1 VDPISITNLVKGPE
15 WQVPGIGDDIPS
27 GTGEAA
33 AGSGSQFGSMLAN
46 TLGKLNDTV
55 NASSTASDALATGQA
70 SDVTSVVM
78 QTERASLELQLA
90 TQFRNKAV
98 EAYQDIFRM
107 QI

>member
-1 VDPISITNLVKGPE
+1 MDPISFGSVVQGPE
-15 WQVPGIGDDIPS
+15 WQVPGIGDD
-27 GTGEAA
+27 AA
-33 AGSGSQFGSMLAN
+33 ADAGSSAGGEGGKFDSLLVQS
-46 TLGKLNDTV
+46 LGKLNDTV
-55 NASSTASDALATGQA
+55 NASSAASEALASGQA